1 MEFLLFS
8 HKAVCP
14 NKNCFG
20 KEKVPKISIEVGCQV
35 SLVGHHIEE
44 PAVFFVSA
52 VVHISRIGSAVR
64 HCPCNPLTRLL
75 ILLRLLRMTSFVW
88 EAEVVEHLLLLFRT
102 SVDCYRRILLNT
114 SLSK

>member
-8 HKAVCP
+8 HKVVCP

-44 PAVFFVSA
+44 PAVFFYVSGCPYFPN
-52 VVHISRIGSAVR
+52 RKLSATL
-64 HCPCNPLTRLL
+64 P
-75 ILLRLLRMTSFVW
+75 M
-88 EAEVVEHLLLLFRT
+88 
-102 SVDCYRRILLNT
+102 
-114 SLSK
+114 